1 MKKIIMLLL
10 FIFLFAG
17 KIFSQNKTE
26 LVFSNQISSEVKTN
40 DESTFSN
47 ISCALGGK
55 VYTKYFTSAFYYSSP
70 KINAQ
75 DFSFETF
82 YENSKITWGVKALPP
97 SIYGVTSSLYLGSI
111 NFSGSLS
118 RIKNPVLTARNPLGT
133 IPIFK
138 TNFSPSLP
146 DFSTGKKNF
155 CSFVN
160 LNFAK
165 KTTAQ
170 LAFEFDKFYAA
181 NIQKKF
187 NAGKNKFSLSF
198 TQSYF
203 LNEKKFS
210 SSWFSKDKIYPQK
223 YYSYSDTQF
232 DFIRNK
238 FYTSFTLGL
247 SEHPFENFSYYIK
260 NTTTFSYKKFIL
272 SASVYNGSPYLIS
285 ANGSNAKT
293 SFQAEI
299 NPRYVFKFKSHTINC
314 GASYFISEEE
324 LFQNIQN
331 TCKAQ
336 ISFQNKKIKL
346 NSLSQI
352 SFSSSDFTDSL
363 SFASKLSFSMWNK
376 NLSSTSYIQYKYYDS
391 TNELQLS
398 SAFYPKK
405 NFIKQI
411 STNYNLTVS
420 EKKKTHKA
428 GLTFS
433 VSKKTNSTQIN
444 AKINF
449 EYILQTKT

>member
-1 MKKIIMLLL
+1 MLLF
-10 FIFLFAG
+10 FILLFAG

-40 DESTFSN
+40 DESTLSN
-47 ISCALGGK
+47 ISCALGGRA
-55 VYTKYFTSAFYYSSP
+55 YTKYFTSVFYYSSP

-97 SIYGVTSSLYLGSI
+97 SIYGVTSSVYLGSI

-160 LNFAK
+160 FNFAK
-165 KTTAQ
+165 KTSAQ

-187 NAGKNKFSLSF
+187 NARKNNFSLSF

-203 LNEKKFS
+203 LNGKKFS
-210 SSWFSKDKIYPQK
+210 SSWFSKDKAYPQK

-232 DFIRNK
+232 DFTGNK
-238 FYTSFTLGL
+238 FYTSFALGL

-260 NTTTFSYKKFIL
+260 NTTTFSYKKLIL

-299 NPRYVFKFKSHTINC
+299 NPRYV
-314 GASYFISEEE
+314 
-324 LFQNIQN
+324 N
-331 TCKAQ
+331 T
-336 ISFQNKKIKL
+336 SN
-346 NSLSQI
+346 
-352 SFSSSDFTDSL
+352 
-363 SFASKLSFSMWNK
+363 
-376 NLSSTSYIQYKYYDS
+376 
-391 TNELQLS
+391 
-398 SAFYPKK
+398 
-405 NFIKQI
+405 
-411 STNYNLTVS
+411 
-420 EKKKTHKA
+420 KTH
-428 GLTFS
+428 
-433 VSKKTNSTQIN
+433 
-444 AKINF
+444 
-449 EYILQTKT
+449 